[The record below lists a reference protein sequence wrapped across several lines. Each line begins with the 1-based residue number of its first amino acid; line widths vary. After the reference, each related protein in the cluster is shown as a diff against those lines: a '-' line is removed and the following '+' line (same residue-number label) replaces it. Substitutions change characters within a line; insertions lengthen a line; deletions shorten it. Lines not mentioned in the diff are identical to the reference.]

1 MWEDIF
7 LFFIDI
13 VIFSL
18 SRGLS
23 EVLIMLL
30 VSVVGQENIHQR
42 HWPTAA
48 AT

>member
-18 SRGLS
+18 SRCLS

-30 VSVVGQENIHQR
+30 VSVVGQKNIHQR